1 MKVWD
6 MPWFERPG
14 ARLKRGGPEGLSDA
28 ELLAIV
34 LGRGSKEENVIDCSR
49 RVLRE
54 QNLQYLA
61 ELSLPELT
69 KRFSDDEVKALKVSA
84 MFELFRRTNRLK
96 AHGFTTKIQT
106 AEDVYHYFADRLSDK
121 KKEHFYCLCLDT
133 KHRIIQETLVS
144 IGILDASLIH
154 PREVFNPA
162 IKACAH
168 AVILVHNHPSGEA
181 EPSANDTEVTKLLME
196 AGRMLGIEVLD
207 HIIIGKD
214 GYASL
219 KEKGVLSQGQTA

>member
-1 MKVWD
+1 MNIRE

-14 ARLKRGGPEGLSDA
+14 ARLKRNGPEALSDA

-54 QNLQYLA
+54 ANLNYLA
-61 ELSLPELT
+61 ELSVPELAKT
-69 KRFSDDEVKALKVSA
+69 FGDDTVKAMKVSA

-96 AHGFTTKIQT
+96 AAGFSRKIQS
-106 AEDVYHYFADRLSDK
+106 AEDVYHYFADRLAEK
-121 KKEHFYCLCLDT
+121 KKEYFYALCLDT
-133 KHRIIQETLVS
+133 KHRIIHEELVS
-144 IGILDASLIH
+144 VGILDASLIH

-162 IKACAH
+162 IKVCSH

-181 EPSANDTEVTKLLME
+181 EPSDEDKEVTKMLIK
-196 AGRMLGIEVLD
+196 AGEIMGIKVED
-207 HIIIGKD
+207 HIIIGKNN
-214 GYASL
+214 YRSI
-219 KEKGVLSQGQTA
+219 KEEMDLA

>member
-1 MKVWD
+1 MNIRE

-14 ARLKRGGPEGLSDA
+14 VRLKRNGPEVLSDA

-54 QNLQYLA
+54 QNLHYLA
-61 ELSLPELT
+61 EQSLPELAKT
-69 KRFSDDEVKALKVSA
+69 FGDDTVKALKVSA

-96 AHGFTTKIQT
+96 VQGFSTKIQS
-106 AEDVYHYFADRLSDK
+106 AEDVYHYFADRLAEK
-121 KKEHFYCLCLDT
+121 KKEYFYALCLDT
-133 KHRIIQETLVS
+133 KNRIISETLVS
-144 IGILDASLIH
+144 VGILDASLIH

-162 IKACAH
+162 VKASCH

-181 EPSANDTEVTKLLME
+181 EASNADIEVTKMLYN
-196 AGRMLGIEVLD
+196 AGDIIGISILD
-207 HIIIGKD
+207 HIIIGKQ
-214 GYASL
+214 GYSSM
-219 KEKGVLSQGQTA
+219 KEKGIIK

>member
-1 MKVWD
+1 MNIRE

-14 ARLKRGGPEGLSDA
+14 ARLKRSGPEVLSDA

-54 QNLQYLA
+54 QNLNYLA
-61 ELSLPELT
+61 EQSLPELAKT
-69 KRFSDDEVKALKVSA
+69 FGDDTVKALKVSA

-96 AHGFTTKIQT
+96 VKGFSTKIQS
-106 AEDVYHYFADRLSDK
+106 AEDVYHYFADRLAEK
-121 KKEHFYCLCLDT
+121 KKEYFYALCFDT
-133 KHRIIQETLVS
+133 KNRIISETLVS
-144 IGILDASLIH
+144 VGILDANLIH

-162 IKACAH
+162 VKASCH

-181 EPSANDTEVTKLLME
+181 EASAADIEVTKMLYN
-196 AGRMLGIEVLD
+196 AGDIIGISVLD
-207 HIIIGKD
+207 HIIIGKN
-214 GYASL
+214 GYSSM
-219 KEKGVLSQGQTA
+219 KEKGIIK

>member
-1 MKVWD
+1 MNIRE

-14 ARLKRGGPEGLSDA
+14 ARLKRGGPEVLSDA

-54 QNLQYLA
+54 QNLNYLA
-61 ELSLPELT
+61 EQSLPELAKT
-69 KRFSDDEVKALKVSA
+69 FGDDTVKALKVSA

-96 AHGFTTKIQT
+96 VQGFSTKIQS
-106 AEDVYHYFADRLSDK
+106 AEDVYHYFADRLAEK
-121 KKEHFYCLCLDT
+121 KKEYFYALCLDT
-133 KHRIIQETLVS
+133 KNRIISETLVS
-144 IGILDASLIH
+144 VGILDASLIH

-162 IKACAH
+162 VKASCH

-181 EPSANDTEVTKLLME
+181 EASAADIEVTKMLYN
-196 AGRMLGIEVLD
+196 AGDIIGISILD
-207 HIIIGKD
+207 HIIIGKQ
-214 GYASL
+214 GYVSM
-219 KEKGVLSQGQTA
+219 KEKGGLLGVD

>member
-1 MKVWD
+1 MNIRE

-14 ARLKRGGPEGLSDA
+14 ARLKRSGPEVLSDA

-54 QNLQYLA
+54 QNLHYLA
-61 ELSLPELT
+61 ELSLPELAKT
-69 KRFSDDEVKALKVSA
+69 FGDDEVKAMKVSA

-96 AHGFTTKIQT
+96 VKGFATKIQS
-106 AEDVYHYFADRLSDK
+106 AEDVYHYFADRLAEK
-121 KKEHFYCLCLDT
+121 KKEYFYALCLDT
-133 KHRIIQETLVS
+133 KNRIISETLVS
-144 IGILDASLIH
+144 VGILDASLIH

-162 IKACAH
+162 VKASCH

-181 EPSANDTEVTKLLME
+181 EPSAADIEVTKMLCN
-196 AGRMLGIEVLD
+196 AGDIIGISILD
-207 HIIIGKD
+207 HIIIGKQ
-214 GYASL
+214 GYSSM
-219 KEKGVLSQGQTA
+219 KEKGIIK

>member
-1 MKVWD
+1 MKVWEI
-6 MPWFERPG
+6 PWFERPG
-14 ARLKRGGPEGLSDA
+14 IRLKRNGPEVLSDA

-54 QNLQYLA
+54 QNLNYLA
-61 ELSLPELT
+61 ELSVPELART
-69 KRFSDDEVKALKVSA
+69 FGNDEVKALKVSA

-96 AHGFTTKIQT
+96 ASGFSKKIT
-106 AEDVYHYFADRLSDK
+106 CAEDVYHRFKDRLAEK
-121 KKEHFYCLCLDT
+121 KKEHFYVLCLDT
-133 KHRIIQETLVS
+133 KHRIIQEQLVS

-162 IKACAH
+162 IKVCSH

-181 EPSANDTEVTKLLME
+181 EPSANDTEVTKILSE
-196 AGRMLGIEVLD
+196 AGRLLGIEVLD

-219 KEKGVLSQGQTA
+219 KEKGALAQGQTT

>member
-1 MKVWD
+1 MKIKE

-14 ARLKRGGPEGLSDA
+14 ARLKRGGPAVLSDA

-54 QNLQYLA
+54 QNLHYLA
-61 ELSLPELT
+61 ELSLPELS
-69 KRFSDDEVKALKVSA
+69 KQFGDDEVKALKVSA

-96 AHGFTTKIQT
+96 ASGFTRKMTC
-106 AEDVYHYFADRLSDK
+106 AEDVYHCFADRLAEK
-121 KKEHFYCLCLDT
+121 KKEHFYVLCLDT

-144 IGILDASLIH
+144 VGILDASLIH

-162 IKACAH
+162 VKASCH
-168 AVILVHNHPSGEA
+168 SVILVHNHPSGEA
-181 EPSANDTEVTKLLME
+181 EPSPNDIEVTKLLME
-196 AGRMLGIEVLD
+196 AGRLLGIEVLD

-214 GYASL
+214 GYVSL
-219 KEKGVLSQGQTA
+219 KEKGGIS

>member
-1 MKVWD
+1 MNIRE

-14 ARLKRGGPEGLSDA
+14 ARLKRNGPEVLSDA

-54 QNLQYLA
+54 QNLHYLA
-61 ELSLPELT
+61 EQSLPELAKT
-69 KRFSDDEVKALKVSA
+69 FGDDTVKALKVSA

-96 AHGFTTKIQT
+96 VQGFSTKIQS
-106 AEDVYHYFADRLSDK
+106 AEDVYHYFADRLAEK
-121 KKEHFYCLCLDT
+121 KKEYFYALCLDT
-133 KHRIIQETLVS
+133 KNRIISETLVS
-144 IGILDASLIH
+144 VGILDASLIH

-162 IKACAH
+162 VKASCH

-181 EPSANDTEVTKLLME
+181 EPSKEDKEVTKLLME
-196 AGRMLGIEVLD
+196 AGRVLGIEVLD
-207 HIIIGKD
+207 HIIIGRD
-214 GYASL
+214 GYVSL
-219 KEKGVLSQGQTA
+219 KEKGGFT

>member
-1 MKVWD
+1 MNIRE

-14 ARLKRGGPEGLSDA
+14 ARLKRSGPEVLSDA

-54 QNLQYLA
+54 QNLNYLA
-61 ELSLPELT
+61 EQSLPELAKT
-69 KRFSDDEVKALKVSA
+69 FGDDTVKALKVAA

-96 AHGFTTKIQT
+96 VQGFSTKIQS
-106 AEDVYHYFADRLSDK
+106 AEDVYHYFADRLAEK
-121 KKEHFYCLCLDT
+121 KKEYFYALCLDT
-133 KHRIIQETLVS
+133 KNRIISETLVS
-144 IGILDASLIH
+144 VGILDASLIH

-162 IKACAH
+162 VKASCH

-181 EPSANDTEVTKLLME
+181 EASAADIEVTKMLYN
-196 AGRMLGIEVLD
+196 AGDIIGISILD
-207 HIIIGKD
+207 HIIIGKQ
-214 GYASL
+214 GYSSM
-219 KEKGVLSQGQTA
+219 KEKGIIT

>member
-1 MKVWD
+1 MKIRE

-14 ARLKRGGPEGLSDA
+14 ARLKRSGPEVLSDA

-34 LGRGSKEENVIDCSR
+34 LGRGSREENVIDCSR

-54 QNLQYLA
+54 QNLNYLA
-61 ELSLPELT
+61 ELSLPELS
-69 KRFSDDEVKALKVSA
+69 KQFGDDEVKALKVSA

-96 AHGFTTKIQT
+96 VSGFSRKMTC
-106 AEDVYHYFADRLSDK
+106 AEDVYHYFADRLAEK
-121 KKEHFYCLCLDT
+121 KKEHFYVLCLDT
-133 KHRIIQETLVS
+133 KHRIIQEVLVS
-144 IGILDASLIH
+144 VGILDASLIH

-162 IKACAH
+162 VKASCH
-168 AVILVHNHPSGEA
+168 SVILVHNHPSGEA
-181 EPSANDTEVTKLLME
+181 EPSENDKEVTKLLTD

-214 GYASL
+214 NYVSM
-219 KEKGVLSQGQTA
+219 KEKGIIK

>member
-1 MKVWD
+1 MNIRE

-14 ARLKRGGPEGLSDA
+14 VRLKRNGPEVLSDA

-54 QNLQYLA
+54 QNLHYLA
-61 ELSLPELT
+61 ELSLPELAKT
-69 KRFSDDEVKALKVSA
+69 FGDDTVKALKVAA

-96 AHGFTTKIQT
+96 VQGFRTKIQS
-106 AEDVYHYFADRLSDK
+106 AEDVYHYFADRLAEK
-121 KKEHFYCLCLDT
+121 KKEYFYALCLDT
-133 KHRIIQETLVS
+133 KNRIISETLVS
-144 IGILDASLIH
+144 VGILDASLIH

-162 IKACAH
+162 VKASCH

-181 EPSANDTEVTKLLME
+181 EASAADIEVTKMLYN
-196 AGRMLGIEVLD
+196 AGDIIGISVLD
-207 HIIIGKD
+207 HIIIGKQ
-214 GYASL
+214 GYSSM
-219 KEKGVLSQGQTA
+219 KEKGIIK

>member
-1 MKVWD
+1 MKVWE

-14 ARLKRGGPEGLSDA
+14 VRLKRNGPEGLSDA

-54 QNLQYLA
+54 QNLNYLA
-61 ELSLPELT
+61 ELSLAELA
-69 KRFSDDEVKALKVSA
+69 KQFGNDEVKALKVTA

-96 AHGFTTKIQT
+96 SHGFATKIQS
-106 AEDVYHYFADRLSDK
+106 AEDVYHYFADRLAEK
-121 KKEHFYCLCLDT
+121 KKEYFYALCLDT
-133 KHRIIQETLVS
+133 KNRIIQETLVS
-144 IGILDASLIH
+144 VGILDASLIH

-162 IKACAH
+162 IKACSH

-181 EPSANDTEVTKLLME
+181 EPSANDTEVTKLLSE
-196 AGRMLGIEVLD
+196 AGRVVGIEVLD

-214 GYASL
+214 GYVSL
-219 KEKGVLSQGQTA
+219 KEKGGPI

>member
-1 MKVWD
+1 MKVWE

-14 ARLKRGGPEGLSDA
+14 VRLKRYGVDVLSDA

-61 ELSLPELT
+61 ELSFPELS
-69 KRFSDDEVKALKVSA
+69 KEFSDEVKALKVTA
-84 MFELFRRTNRLK
+84 MFELFRRTNRLRH
-96 AHGFTTKIQT
+96 HGYTTKIT
-106 AEDVYHYFADRLSDK
+106 CAEDVYQYFHDRLREK
-121 KKEHFYCLCLDT
+121 KKEYFYCLCLDT
-133 KHRIIQETLVS
+133 KNRIIQEHLVS
-144 IGILDASLIH
+144 VGILDASLIH

-162 IKACAH
+162 IKASSH

-181 EPSANDTEVTKLLME
+181 EPSINDTEVTKLLME
-196 AGRMLGIEVLD
+196 AGRVVGIEVLD
-207 HIIIGKD
+207 HIIIGNN
-214 GYASL
+214 GFVSM
-219 KEKGVLSQGQTA
+219 KEKGVE